1 MIFSS
6 YTVVL
11 SAKLFFKFI
20 SKARRLGKWVIEL
33 KVSLEFNCKTLSQK
47 NKISQIKKL
56 LLKYKDSKGKQ
67 KC

>member
-33 KVSLEFNCKTLSQK
+33 KVSLDYIVRPCLKKTKSVK
-47 NKISQIKKL
+47 
-56 LLKYKDSKGKQ
+56 
-67 KC
+67 